1 VRRCAGNPFWDL
13 RRHSPPPIVTQC
25 VGREAR
31 LHKVIAV
38 LLDVQAS
45 DAKQASI
52 IAQVRILEAQKR
64 QLSAKLTSD
73 EERLEQK
80 RQQLRELEHTSLMSN
95 LQVDELDAQIR
106 EYERSLNDDIIS
118 YKEMEVLREK
128 IARERT
134 RISDLEDRAL
144 EIMDEMEAAKDALR
158 TSENDLESRR
168 KEHGS
173 QMSELDA
180 AIAEQQQL
188 LAGEKATRDELTAD
202 LSSYV
207 LKKYDAL
214 RVNFP
219 DPVVGITDGTCEGC
233 KLRIS
238 SSTIERVRG
247 ERDLVTCENCNR
259 ILYIV

>member
-1 VRRCAGNPFWDL
+1 M
-13 RRHSPPPIVTQC
+13 
-25 VGREAR
+25 
-31 LHKVIAV
+31 HKVIAV

-52 IAQVRILEAQKR
+52 LAQIRILEGQKR
-64 QLSAKLTSD
+64 QLSAKLASD
-73 EERLEQK
+73 EERLEQR
-80 RQQLRELEHTSLMSN
+80 RQKLRDLEHTSLMSN

-134 RISDLEDRAL
+134 RISELEDRAL
-144 EIMDEMEAAKDALR
+144 EIMDEIEAAKATLDAAE
-158 TSENDLESRR
+158 SDLESRR
-168 KEHGS
+168 KEHVS
-173 QMSELDA
+173 QKSELDA
-180 AIAEQQQL
+180 AIAEQQES
-188 LAGEKATRDELTAD
+188 LASEKAIRDEFAAG

-207 LKKYDAL
+207 IKKYDAL

-238 SSTIERVRG
+238 SSTVERVRG

>member
-1 VRRCAGNPFWDL
+1 M
-13 RRHSPPPIVTQC
+13 
-25 VGREAR
+25 
-31 LHKVIAV
+31 HKVIAV

-45 DAKQASI
+45 DAKQARI
-52 IAQVRILEAQKR
+52 LAQIRILEGQKR

-73 EERLEQK
+73 EERLDQQ

-134 RISDLEDRAL
+134 RISELEDRAL
-144 EIMDEMEAAKDALR
+144 EIMDEIEAAKAALGAA
-158 TSENDLESRR
+158 ENDLESRR
-168 KEHGS
+168 NEHAS

-180 AIAEQQQL
+180 AIARQQEL
-188 LAGEKATRDELTAD
+188 LANEQAIRDEFVAG

-207 LKKYDAL
+207 IKKYDAL
-214 RVNFP
+214 RVNFS

-238 SSTIERVRG
+238 SSTVERVRG